1 MSSNWLRNRPLVY
14 NPQPKITVTKPSFI
28 KRAGG
33 FLARS
38 LKRICLLIG
47 AMVLISS
54 LFSALFLSRLEP
66 EKPVSLPSKMV
77 LVYKLQDEIRSRTG
91 AESYLAELGLA
102 PPELTLPQIIRAL
115 DRAAT
120 DDRVKGFVL
129 TMRSGTY
136 GLSQIQDLRD
146 AVKRFRASGKFTR
159 IYAPSYGEIGTGLG
173 AYYLASSF
181 DEIWMQPVGVVTI
194 AGLYAQSPYFR
205 GLFDRF
211 GITPEFFGRKEYK
224 TAMENFTSRGMSDA
238 SREMMQSVITSMGDQ
253 IASDIARDRPKV
265 GGNFRTLMNK
275 GLFTDNEALQSK
287 LIDHINYSDV
297 MMTDIRKVVFG
308 KDAGDEN
315 QKLFVNMMAYALE
328 VAPSESATKVAHIY
342 INGAIIEHMSGGG
355 YQFQDRFADAE
366 EISKDIR
373 DAARDKSVRAIMIDI
388 NSPGGSPSAS
398 ETIRRAIEWSQITY
412 KKPVYVV
419 MRDVAAS
426 GGYWAATPANKIFA
440 RGTTMTGSIGVVGG
454 KFNIQ
459 KLSSDFDVSWD
470 GVQYGDNAGL
480 WAMNKSFTT
489 SEQERFEAS
498 LDNVYSNFVARV
510 ATGRKLSPEQ
520 AEQIARGR
528 VWTGAQAKSIGLVD
542 GLGGMD
548 VALNDLAKSL
558 GLQSSAELALIDWPR
573 EKSPID
579 AFKSLLGG
587 MSPFGVF
594 GGVMHKLFG
603 TNADIMTMNTNRL
616 VYEPEWNLNF

>member
-14 NPQPKITVTKPSFI
+14 NPQPKSTVKPVSLFT
-28 KRAGG
+28 RARR
-33 FLARS
+33 FLFTS

-47 AMVLISS
+47 AMVLLSS
-54 LFSALFLSRLEP
+54 ITSAVLLSRVEP
-66 EKPVSLPSKMV
+66 EKPVMLPSKMV
-77 LVYKLQDEIRSRTG
+77 LVYKLQDEILSRAG

-102 PPELTLPQIIRAL
+102 PPELTLPQIIQAL
-115 DRAAT
+115 DRART
-120 DDRVKGFVL
+120 DDRVSGFVI
-129 TMRSGTY
+129 TMRSGSY

-146 AVKRFRASGKFTR
+146 AVKRFRASGKFTK

-173 AYYLASSF
+173 AYYLASAF
-181 DEIWMQPVGVVTI
+181 DDIWMQPVGVVSI

-211 GITPEFFGRKEYK
+211 GVTPEFFARKEYK
-224 TAMENFTSRGMSDA
+224 TAMENFTSRGMSGP

-265 GGNFRTLMNK
+265 GGNFRALMNT
-275 GLFTDNEALQSK
+275 GLFTDQDALQSK
-287 LIDHINYSDV
+287 LIDHVNYSDV
-297 MMTDIRKVVFG
+297 MMTEIRKSVFG
-308 KDAGDEN
+308 KDAGDDT
-315 QKLFVNMMAYALE
+315 QKLFVNLMAYANE
-328 VAPSESATKVAHIY
+328 VVPAESATKVAHIH
-342 INGAIIEHMSGGG
+342 INGAIIEHMSGGS

-373 DAARDKSVRAIMIDI
+373 DAARDKAVKAVLLDI

-398 ETIRRAIEWSQITY
+398 ETIRRAIIWSQTTY
-412 KKPVYVV
+412 KKPIYVI

-426 GGYWAATPANKIFA
+426 GGYWVATPANKIFA

-459 KLSSDFDVSWD
+459 KLSSDFDVAWD
-470 GVQYGDNAGL
+470 GVQYGDNAGM
-480 WAMNKSFTT
+480 WAMNKSFTS
-489 SEQERFEAS
+489 SEQARFEAS
-498 LDNVYSNFVARV
+498 LDNVYQNFVARV
-510 ATGRKLSPEQ
+510 ASGRKLTPEQ

-528 VWTGAQAKSIGLVD
+528 VWTGAQAKAIGLVD

-548 VALNDLAKSL
+548 VVLNDLAKTL
-558 GLQSSAELALIDWPR
+558 GVASGAELALVEWPR

-579 AFKSLLGG
+579 AFKSLLGQA
-587 MSPFGVF
+587 SPFGVMGSWLPRAF
-594 GGVMHKLFG
+594 DVMHMPSG
-603 TNADIMTMNTNRL
+603 RL
-616 VYEPEWNLNF
+616 VYEPEWEIGF